1 MTQTLT
7 TRTCVVSENTRKR
20 CRNGKEKILLQHQAE
35 FNKGLKRGTEFSEGS
50 KTSLPLVKGVAW
62 GVAWDAPVR
71 KGRRWMEG
79 DGLGK
84 EEQEEFQRVTHGRN
98 SRSIKEPHL
107 VSI

>member
-1 MTQTLT
+1 ME
-7 TRTCVVSENTRKR
+7 RKKYSYNTK
-20 CRNGKEKILLQHQAE
+20 HSS
-35 FNKGLKRGTEFSEGS
+35 NKGLKRGTEFSEGS
-50 KTSLPLVKGVAW
+50 KTSPPLVKGVAW

-107 VSI
+107 VSILKHTEEREEGK

>member
-1 MTQTLT
+1 MRWGAL
-7 TRTCVVSENTRKR
+7 
-20 CRNGKEKILLQHQAE
+20 
-35 FNKGLKRGTEFSEGS
+35 GLKCEGPKANLREGCYWRG
-50 KTSLPLVKGVAW
+50 
-62 GVAWDAPVR
+62 R